1 MTLDYK
7 KQVMFKIEIS
17 RIHRAVN
24 LRAYGSNPVCVA
36 AFPQSPSHW
45 HYITANSK
53 YMYNDSV
60 TRACDKSTHQ
70 QRACKVTQRAQE
82 LTNPA
87 FFNANWI
94 FYVKI

>member
-53 YMYNDSV
+53 YMYNK
-60 TRACDKSTHQ
+60 CDKS
-70 QRACKVTQRAQE
+70 VWQE
-82 LTNPA
+82 YTSTESLQGHTENT
-87 FFNANWI
+87 
-94 FYVKI
+94 KIN